1 VDEDGSTQEP
11 VSRIVA
17 VIGGTRRREQWL
29 LAAQTHV
36 VSVLGHTMLD
46 LRQVECHA
54 ATVEM
59 TILSVLG
66 GVTILV
72 PDGTEVRLSGA
83 TYLGSSDSAVAHAGT
98 APGVPRLIVTA
109 TTVLGRVRVVSPT
122 SLAQQPAGSRGRKGK
137 KRSAATA
144 TSVASL
150 SALFADDPADPEPEV
165 EPLPP
170 LARITPEIDWPE
182 DEDDDE
188 PPDVPLSQLM
198 GASRSSGGDATQE

>member
-1 VDEDGSTQEP
+1 VDGEGSTREP
-11 VSRIVA
+11 ASRIVA
-17 VIGGTRRREQWL
+17 VIGGARRRDQWL
-29 LAAQTHV
+29 LATETQV

-54 ATVEM
+54 PEVEI
-59 TILSVLG
+59 TILSALG

-83 TYLGSSDSAVAHAGT
+83 TYLGSSDSSVAPAARPDGM
-98 APGVPRLIVTA
+98 PRLIVTA

-122 SLAQQPAGSRGRKGK
+122 AQAAHPAGKRGRK
-137 KRSAATA
+137 RQAAASTA
-144 TSVASL
+144 A
-150 SALFADDPADPEPEV
+150 ALDALIAADPVVEP

-182 DEDDDE
+182 DEDDDAL

-198 GASRSSGGDATQE
+198 GIGKPAPVADEVPAS

>member
-1 VDEDGSTQEP
+1 VDEDGSNQEP

-17 VIGGTRRREQWL
+17 VIGGTRRRDQWL
-29 LAAQTHV
+29 LAPETHV

-54 ATVEM
+54 AIVEM

-83 TYLGSSDSAVAHAGT
+83 TYLGSSDSAVTHAEVASGL
-98 APGVPRLIVTA
+98 PRLIVTA

-122 SLAQQPAGSRGRKGK
+122 SLEQHGGKGRKGSK
-137 KRSAATA
+137 KQRAAATA
-144 TSVASL
+144 TSIASL
-150 SALFADDPADPEPEV
+150 SAMFADDPPEREV

-182 DEDDDE
+182 DEDDAE
-188 PPDVPLSQLM
+188 APDIPLSQLM
-198 GASRSSGGDATQE
+198 GASRSVGADDPPS

>member
-17 VIGGTRRREQWL
+17 VIGGARRRDQWL
-29 LAAQTHV
+29 LAAETQV
-36 VSVLGHTMLD
+36 VSVLGNTMLD

-54 ATVEM
+54 SEVEI
-59 TILSVLG
+59 TILSALG

-83 TYLGSSDSAVAHAGT
+83 TYLGSSDSCVTPAERPAGI
-98 APGVPRLIVTA
+98 PRLIVTA

-122 SLAQQPAGSRGRKGK
+122 AQAAEPVGKRGRKK
-137 KRSAATA
+137 QVATSTAATLDA
-144 TSVASL
+144 LVAS
-150 SALFADDPADPEPEV
+150 EPVV
-165 EPLPP
+165 EHDPLPP

-182 DEDDDE
+182 DEDDDAL
-188 PPDVPLSQLM
+188 PPDIPLSQLM
-198 GASRSSGGDATQE
+198 GTSRPEPVADVPDEVAAG

>member
-17 VIGGTRRREQWL
+17 VIGGTRRRDQWL
-29 LAAQTHV
+29 LAPETQV

-54 ATVEM
+54 STVEM

-83 TYLGSSDSAVAHAGT
+83 TYLGSSDSAVTHADA
-98 APGVPRLIVTA
+98 APGLPRLIVTA

-122 SLAQQPAGSRGRKGK
+122 SLAQPAGQRGRKAAK
-137 KRSAATA
+137 KQAATA

-150 SALFADDPADPEPEV
+150 RALYADDPPEPEADV

-198 GASRSSGGDATQE
+198 GASRSSGADDSSD